1 MLWWLGVFVLA
12 RFGAFCHARSFPTK
26 PPSHQ
31 ATTPCPGTT
40 RAIKLASALLVKA
53 WRKST
58 EERRRARSKPPRR
71 LGPPSEQGA
80 GYHHAARSMGPAR
93 KQSRHVAQSTQSTR
107 VAIGAGATASSR
119 SAIATVTATT
129 ASCRASD
136 TKTLS
141 SNTPQQAQPPHLRNS
156 YRSHKRKGTHRGGGE
171 SGK

>member
-58 EERRRARSKPPRR
+58 ERRRARSKPPRR
-71 LGPPSEQGA
+71 LCPPSEQGA
-80 GYHHAARSMGPAR
+80 GYHHAAHSMGPAR
-93 KQSRHVAQSTQSTR
+93 KQSRHVAQSAQSTR